1 MSASWSNSL
10 SFGRPVGLLEPPF
23 FRCPANSVDFTAVQ
37 CPAGRIWKSRKLV
50 YPTHTHT
57 LTHTR
62 KKIYC
67 QEMGEKII
75 NKFFVLYFGST
86 VVVLPLP
93 VPSPL
98 PLATPRLPT
107 PRDRSCAFY
116 FLLVCFVAGFVIYS
130 KSVPFWLYIEVYTYK
145 HTSLHTDL
153 YIQTHTCGIYICC
166 EGYFNNSYTLD
177 R

>member
-1 MSASWSNSL
+1 MAL
-10 SFGRPVGLLEPPF
+10 LISFGVSSSERLLEQLPLFWAPSGPF
-23 FRCPANSVDFTAVQ
+23 GAPFLPLPGQLRRLYGGPV
-37 CPAGRIWKSRKLV
+37 PGRPHLEISKTCLSNTH
-50 YPTHTHT
+50 THTHT

-107 PRDRSCAFY
+107 PRDRSLC
-116 FLLVCFVAGFVIYS
+116 FLLLACVFCRWFRNLF
-130 KSVPFWLYIEVYTYK
+130 
-145 HTSLHTDL
+145 
-153 YIQTHTCGIYICC
+153 
-166 EGYFNNSYTLD
+166 
-177 R
+177 